1 MSYITLDQAKDYLG
15 DLYESAY
22 DDNGTPNDALL
33 TEDIDS
39 VTALVDSYVKR
50 AYDYVITGA
59 QSLNLLK
66 SISEK
71 LLKSK
76 AYERYDSS
84 RVPEAVENN
93 HMDAIMR
100 LKDLASGKLLL
111 PDSVQ
116 EPKANLFC
124 SNMTANTNGS
134 PYRGTIFTRNKMR
147 GV

>member
-66 SISEK
+66 SIS
-71 LLKSK
+71 
-76 AYERYDSS
+76 
-84 RVPEAVENN
+84 
-93 HMDAIMR
+93 
-100 LKDLASGKLLL
+100 
-111 PDSVQ
+111 
-116 EPKANLFC
+116 
-124 SNMTANTNGS
+124 
-134 PYRGTIFTRNKMR
+134 
-147 GV
+147 

>member
-39 VTALVDSYVKR
+39 VTATIDAYVKKQ
-50 AYDYVITGA
+50 YDFTIVGV
-59 QSLNLLK
+59 QSLAMLK
-66 SISEK
+66 SYSER

-84 RVPEAVENN
+84 RVPEAVEN
-93 HMDAIMR
+93 MYIDTIMR

-124 SNMTANTNGS
+124 SNMTANTSNS
-134 PYRGTIFTRNKMR
+134 SYKVTIFTRDKMR

>member
-1 MSYITLDQAKDYLG
+1 MSYITLEQAKDYLG
-15 DLYESAY
+15 ALYTSAY
-22 DDNGTPNDALL
+22 DDNGTPSETLL
-33 TEDIDS
+33 SEDIDS
-39 VTALVDSYVKR
+39 VTATVDAYVKKQ
-50 AYDYVITGA
+50 YDFVIVGA
-59 QSLNLLK
+59 QSLSMLK
-66 SISEK
+66 SYSER

-84 RVPEAVENN
+84 RVPEAVEN
-93 HMDAIMR
+93 MYVDTIMR

-124 SNMTANTNGS
+124 SNMTANTSGRS
-134 PYRGTIFTRNKMR
+134 YTGTIFTRDKMR

>member
-39 VTALVDSYVKR
+39 VTATIDAYVKKQ
-50 AYDYVITGA
+50 YDFTIVGV
-59 QSLNLLK
+59 QSLAMLK
-66 SISEK
+66 SYSER

-84 RVPEAVENN
+84 RVPEAVEN
-93 HMDAIMR
+93 MYIDTIMR

-111 PDSVQ
+111 PESVQ

-124 SNMTANTNGS
+124 SNMTANTSNS
-134 PYRGTIFTRNKMR
+134 SYKGTIFTRNKMR

>member
-1 MSYITLDQAKDYLG
+1 M
-15 DLYESAY
+15 
-22 DDNGTPNDALL
+22 
-33 TEDIDS
+33 
-39 VTALVDSYVKR
+39 
-50 AYDYVITGA
+50 
-59 QSLNLLK
+59 LK
-66 SISEK
+66 SYSER

-84 RVPEAVENN
+84 RVPEAVEN
-93 HMDAIMR
+93 MYIDTIMR

-124 SNMTANTNGS
+124 SNMTANTSNS
-134 PYRGTIFTRNKMR
+134 SYKGTIFTRDKMR

>member
-39 VTALVDSYVKR
+39 VTATIDAYVKKQ
-50 AYDYVITGA
+50 YDFTIVGV
-59 QSLNLLK
+59 QSLAMLK
-66 SISEK
+66 SYSER

-84 RVPEAVENN
+84 RVPEAVEN
-93 HMDAIMR
+93 MYVDTIMR

-124 SNMTANTNGS
+124 SNMTANTSNS
-134 PYRGTIFTRNKMR
+134 SYKGTIFTRDKMR

>member
-39 VTALVDSYVKR
+39 VTATIDAYVKKQ
-50 AYDYVITGA
+50 YDFTIVGVR
-59 QSLNLLK
+59 SLAMLK
-66 SISEK
+66 SYSER

-93 HMDAIMR
+93 YLDSIMR

-124 SNMTANTNGS
+124 SNMTANTSGS
-134 PYRGTIFTRNKMR
+134 SYRGTIFTRNKMR
-147 GV
+147 GA

>member
-1 MSYITLDQAKDYLG
+1 MSYITLEQAKDYLG

-22 DDNGTPNDALL
+22 DDGGTPSEALL

-39 VTALVDSYVKR
+39 VTALIDSYVKR
-50 AYDYVITGA
+50 AYDYLITGT
-59 QSLNLLK
+59 QSLSLLK

-93 HMDAIMR
+93 YMDAIMR

-116 EPKANLFC
+116 EPKANLFS
-124 SNMTANTNGS
+124 SNMTSSDSSAS
-134 PYRGTIFTRNKMR
+134 YRGAIFTRSRMR

>member
-33 TEDIDS
+33 QEDIDS
-39 VTALVDSYVKR
+39 VTATIDAYVKKQ
-50 AYDYVITGA
+50 YDFNIVGV
-59 QSLNLLK
+59 QSLAMLK
-66 SISEK
+66 SYSER

-84 RVPEAVENN
+84 RVPEAVEN
-93 HMDAIMR
+93 MYIDTIMR

-116 EPKANLFC
+116 EPKANLFS
-124 SNMTANTNGS
+124 SNMTANTSNS
-134 PYRGTIFTRNKMR
+134 SYKGTIFTRNKMR

>member
-39 VTALVDSYVKR
+39 VTATIDAYVKKQ
-50 AYDYVITGA
+50 YDFTIVGV
-59 QSLNLLK
+59 QSLAMLK
-66 SISEK
+66 SYSER

-84 RVPEAVENN
+84 RVPEAVEN
-93 HMDAIMR
+93 MYIDTIMR

-124 SNMTANTNGS
+124 SNMTANTSNS
-134 PYRGTIFTRNKMR
+134 SYKGTIFTRDKMR

>member
-22 DDNGTPNDALL
+22 DDGGIPNDALL

-50 AYDYVITGA
+50 AYDFVITGT

-93 HMDAIMR
+93 YLDAVMR

-116 EPKANLFC
+116 EPKANLFS
-124 SNMTANTNGS
+124 SNMTSADANLA
-134 PYRGTIFTRNKMR
+134 YRGAIFTRSKMR
-147 GV
+147 SI

>member
-33 TEDIDS
+33 TEDIGS
-39 VTALVDSYVKR
+39 VTATIDAYVKKQ
-50 AYDYVITGA
+50 YDFTIVGV
-59 QSLNLLK
+59 QSLAMLK
-66 SISEK
+66 SYSER

-84 RVPEAVENN
+84 RVPEAVEN
-93 HMDAIMR
+93 MYIDTIMR

-124 SNMTANTNGS
+124 SNMTANTSNS
-134 PYRGTIFTRNKMR
+134 SYKGTIFTRDKMR

>member
-1 MSYITLDQAKDYLG
+1 MAYLTLDQAKDYLG
-15 DLYESAY
+15 DLYLSAY
-22 DDNGTPNDALL
+22 DDSGTPNNALL

-39 VTALVDSYVKR
+39 VTATVDAYVKKQ
-50 AYDYVITGA
+50 YDFIIVGV
-59 QSLNLLK
+59 QSLAMLK
-66 SISEK
+66 SYSER

-84 RVPEAVENN
+84 RVPEAVEN
-93 HMDAIMR
+93 MYLDTIMR

-124 SNMTANTNGS
+124 SNMGVNTSGS
-134 PYRGTIFTRNKMR
+134 SYRGTIFTRDKMR
-147 GV
+147 GA

>member
-1 MSYITLDQAKDYLG
+1 MSYITLEQAKDYLG

-22 DDNGTPNDALL
+22 DDGGTPSEALL

-39 VTALVDSYVKR
+39 VTALIDSYVKR
-50 AYDYVITGA
+50 AYDYLITGT
-59 QSLNLLK
+59 QSLSLLK

-93 HMDAIMR
+93 YMDAIMR

-116 EPKANLFC
+116 EPKANLFS
-124 SNMTANTNGS
+124 SNMTSSDSSASYQGA
-134 PYRGTIFTRNKMR
+134 IFTRSRMR
-147 GV
+147 GI

>member
-1 MSYITLDQAKDYLG
+1 MSYITLEQAKDYLG

-39 VTALVDSYVKR
+39 VTATIDAYVKKQ
-50 AYDYVITGA
+50 YDFTIVGV
-59 QSLNLLK
+59 QSLAMLK
-66 SISEK
+66 SYSER

-84 RVPEAVENN
+84 RVPEAVEN
-93 HMDAIMR
+93 MYVDTIMR

-124 SNMTANTNGS
+124 SNMTANTSNS
-134 PYRGTIFTRNKMR
+134 SYKGTIFTRDKMR

>member
-15 DLYESAY
+15 DIYDSAY
-22 DDNGTPNDALL
+22 DDGGTPNDTLL

-39 VTALVDSYVKR
+39 VTALIDSYVKR

-59 QSLNLLK
+59 KSLNLLK

-93 HMDAIMR
+93 YMDAIMR

-124 SNMTANTNGS
+124 SNMTANNSNSSYTGA
-134 PYRGTIFTRNKMR
+134 IFTRSKMR
-147 GV
+147 GI